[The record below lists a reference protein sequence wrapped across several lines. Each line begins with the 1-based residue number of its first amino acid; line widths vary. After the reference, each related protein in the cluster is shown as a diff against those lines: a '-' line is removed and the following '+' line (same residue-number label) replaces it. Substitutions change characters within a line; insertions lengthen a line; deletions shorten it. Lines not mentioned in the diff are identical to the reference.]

1 MKNKT
6 KMLSIVLAIV
16 MILTSVSIGVPAMA
30 ASKAP
35 STQITSIKAGNK
47 SFTVK
52 WKKKSCTGY
61 QVQYSTSK
69 KFTSKT
75 SKTLK
80 VNKAKTTSKTVKK
93 LKAKKKYY
101 VRVRTYKIVKKKN
114 YYSKWSAKY
123 SVTTK
128 AKKGS
133 SSSSSS
139 VPTIKSISYLDK
151 GYGFK
156 LTWSKV
162 SKAYG
167 YEIQYSTDKNFS
179 DVYDKDTGYPYL
191 GHYLEVGK
199 NKNTVNFK
207 IDEKDPAGDETWYV
221 RIRAKKNQGSLTT
234 KVKYTGWSKTISI
247 LTPERKD
254 YLRLMD
260 KAYGEMG
267 IVATDSDFDKLVKIQ
282 RWIDYNWY
290 YSQEINRDDAIEGY
304 LLVKYGYG
312 ACGQFA
318 NNFVYFCDKAG
329 IKCYVIGGDA
339 ANKKVPG
346 HYWNYICI
354 NGYWY
359 QYDCE
364 SDPNPNKSPSGKPYY
379 RTRFYSEKMLKS
391 YILDNRSQMIYDN
404 NVPHGTDYRYYDQQ
418 IQNAIGYEYHYN

>member
-16 MILTSVSIGVPAMA
+16 MILTSVSIGVPTFA
-30 ASKAP
+30 ASKP
-35 STQITSIKAGNK
+35 SATQITSIKAVDNGFK
-47 SFTVK
+47 VK
-52 WKKKSCTGY
+52 WKKKKSCTGY

-101 VRVRTYKIVKKKN
+101 VRVRTYKTVKKKN

-162 SKAYG
+162 SKAYC
-167 YEIQYSTDKNFS
+167 YEIQYSTNKKFS
-179 DVYDKDTGYPYL
+179 DVYDDEGYVFDNMHKDVSKGSTS
-191 GHYLEVGK
+191 
-199 NKNTVNFK
+199 VNFK
-207 IDEKDPAGDETWYV
+207 VGDKDPAADNTWYV
-221 RIRAKKNQGSLTT
+221 RVRAEKSGG
-234 KVKYTGWSKTISI
+234 KYSGWSKTVSI

-254 YLRLMD
+254 YLNLMD
-260 KAYGEMG
+260 KAYTEMG
-267 IVATDSDFDKLVKIQ
+267 ITAQMTDIQKLAAIQ
-282 RWIDYNWY
+282 NWIGNNWY
-290 YSQEINRDDAIEGY
+290 YDADTEHEDAVG
-304 LLVKYGYG
+304 KYQIAKYHHNG
-312 ACGQFA
+312 CNSFA
-318 NNFVYFCDKAG
+318 NAFNYFANKAG
-329 IKCYVIGGDA
+329 IESYTIGGMR
-339 ANKKVPG
+339 KKLSGG
-346 HYWNYICI
+346 HYWNFICI
-354 NGYWY
+354 QGKWFN
-359 QYDCE
+359 YDCE
-364 SDPNPNKSPSGKPYY
+364 SGNGIGGFYPETRATEYY
-379 RTRFYSEKMLKS
+379 ELDLESKKIYESKQPLGTHDE
-391 YILDNRSQMIYDN
+391 YISMNEQFKLLYPKCVNTIYK
-404 NVPHGTDYRYYDQQ
+404 
-418 IQNAIGYEYHYN
+418 

>member
-16 MILTSVSIGVPAMA
+16 MILTSVSIGVPTFA
-30 ASKAP
+30 ASKP
-35 STQITSIKAGNK
+35 SATQITSIKAVDNGFK
-47 SFTVK
+47 IK
-52 WKKKSCTGY
+52 WKKKSVTGY

-101 VRVRTYKIVKKKN
+101 VRVRTYKTVKKKN

-133 SSSSSS
+133 SSSSSN
-139 VPTIKSISYLDK
+139 VPTIKSVSYLDK

-156 LTWSKV
+156 LTWNKV

-199 NKNTVNFK
+199 NNNSVNFK

-254 YLRLMD
+254 YLRLMN
-260 KAYGEMG
+260 KAYNEMG
-267 IVATDSDFDKLVKIQ
+267 IVATDSDFNKLVKIQ
-282 RWIDYNWY
+282 RWIDHNWY
-290 YSQEINRDDAIEGY
+290 YSQEINHDDAVEGY
-304 LLVKYGYG
+304 GLVKYGYS

-318 NNFVYFCDKAG
+318 NNFKYFLDKTG
-329 IKCYVIGGDA
+329 IQCYVIGGDA
-339 ANKKVPG
+339 TNKKLPG
-346 HYWNYICI
+346 HYWNWINI

-359 QYDCE
+359 NYDCE
-364 SDPNPNKSPSGKPYY
+364 VPNTKPLFDL
-379 RTRFYSEKMLKS
+379 THKPIRFLNYNFVGGN
-391 YILDNRSQMIYDN
+391 YILDNKYTNIYSSSNPKASATMINDM
-404 NVPHGTDYRYYDQQ
+404 TKQ
-418 IQNAIGYEYHYN
+418 INLSLYS

>member
-69 KFTSKT
+69 KFAKKNTKT
-75 SKTLK
+75 VK
-80 VNKAKTTSKTVKK
+80 VKKAKTTKATVKK
-93 LKAKKKYY
+93 LKGKKKYY
-101 VRVRTYKIVKKKN
+101 VRVRTYKTVKKKK

-128 AKKGS
+128 AKNS

-139 VPTIKSISYLDK
+139 SAPTIKSISYLDK

-199 NKNTVNFK
+199 NKNSVNFK

-234 KVKYTGWSKTISI
+234 KVKYTGWSKTTSI

-260 KAYGEMG
+260 EAYNEMG
-267 IVATDSDFDKLVKIQ
+267 ITAQMSDIQKLAAIQ
-282 RWIDYNWY
+282 NWISSHWRYNQKAQY
-290 YSQEINRDDAIEGY
+290 DDADW
-304 LLVKYGYG
+304 GYG
-312 ACGQFA
+312 LAKYKSSACGQFA
-318 NNFVYFCDKAG
+318 HNFNYFANKAG
-329 IKCYVIGGDA
+329 IQSYSIFGYY
-339 ANKKVPG
+339 ANNPVDG
-346 HYWNYICI
+346 HIRNLICI
-354 NGYWY
+354 EGKWY
-359 QYDCE
+359 GYDCE
-364 SDPNPNKSPSGKPYY
+364 TGNNGSGGMEGFYQIDRELNTTWKLDDKS
-379 RTRFYSEKMLKS
+379 
-391 YILDNRSQMIYDN
+391 N
-404 NVPHGTDYRYYDQQ
+404 NLYQSKQPHGTKEDYTSVNNQLRE
-418 IQNAIGYEYHYN
+418 ICPKCKVSHFK

>member
-16 MILTSVSIGVPAMA
+16 MILTSVSIGVPTFA
-30 ASKAP
+30 ASKP
-35 STQITSIKAGNK
+35 SATQITSIKAVDNGFK
-47 SFTVK
+47 VK

-101 VRVRTYKIVKKKN
+101 VRVRTYKTVKKKN
-114 YYSKWSAKY
+114 YYSKWSANY

-156 LTWSKV
+156 LTCSKV

-167 YEIQYSTDKNFS
+167 YEIQYSTNKKFS
-179 DVYDKDTGYPYL
+179 DVYDDEGYVFDNMHKDVSKGSTS
-191 GHYLEVGK
+191 
-199 NKNTVNFK
+199 VNFK
-207 IDEKDPAGDETWYV
+207 VGDKDPAADNTWYV
-221 RIRAKKNQGSLTT
+221 RVRAEKSGG
-234 KVKYTGWSKTISI
+234 KYSGWSKTVSI

-254 YLRLMD
+254 YLNLMD
-260 KAYGEMG
+260 KAYTEMG
-267 IVATDSDFDKLVKIQ
+267 ITAQMTDIQKLAAIQ
-282 RWIDYNWY
+282 NWIGNNWY
-290 YSQEINRDDAIEGY
+290 YDADTEHEDAVG
-304 LLVKYGYG
+304 KYQIAKYHHNG
-312 ACGQFA
+312 CNSFA
-318 NNFVYFCDKAG
+318 NAFNYFANKAG
-329 IKCYVIGGDA
+329 IESYTIGGMR
-339 ANKKVPG
+339 KKLSGG
-346 HYWNYICI
+346 HYWNFICI
-354 NGYWY
+354 QGKWFN
-359 QYDCE
+359 YDCE
-364 SDPNPNKSPSGKPYY
+364 SGNGIGGFYPETRATEYY
-379 RTRFYSEKMLKS
+379 ELDLESKKIYESKQPLGTHDE
-391 YILDNRSQMIYDN
+391 YISMNEQFKLLYPKCVNTIYK
-404 NVPHGTDYRYYDQQ
+404 
-418 IQNAIGYEYHYN
+418 

>member
-16 MILTSVSIGVPAMA
+16 MILTSVSIGVPTFA
-30 ASKAP
+30 ASKP
-35 STQITSIKAGNK
+35 SATQITSIKAIDNGFK
-47 SFTVK
+47 VK

-61 QVQYSTSK
+61 QIQYSTSK
-69 KFTSKT
+69 KFAKKGTKV
-75 SKTLK
+75 LK

-101 VRVRTYKIVKKKN
+101 VRVRTYKTVKKKN
-114 YYSKWSAKY
+114 YYSKWSANY

-162 SKAYG
+162 SKACG

-199 NKNTVNFK
+199 NKNSVNFK

-234 KVKYTGWSKTISI
+234 KVKYTDWSKTTSI

-260 KAYGEMG
+260 KAYNEMG

-290 YSQEINRDDAIEGY
+290 YSQEINHDDAVEGY
-304 LLVKYGYG
+304 GLVKYGYS

-318 NNFVYFCDKAG
+318 NNFKYFLDKTG
-329 IKCYVIGGDA
+329 IQCYVIGGDA
-339 ANKKVPG
+339 TNKKLPG
-346 HYWNYICI
+346 HYWNWINI

-359 QYDCE
+359 NYDCE
-364 SDPNPNKSPSGKPYY
+364 VPNTKPLFDL
-379 RTRFYSEKMLKS
+379 THKPIRFLNYNFVGGN
-391 YILDNRSQMIYDN
+391 YILDNKYTNIYSSSNPKASATMINDM
-404 NVPHGTDYRYYDQQ
+404 TKQ
-418 IQNAIGYEYHYN
+418 INLSLYS